1 MERREP
7 LTDTDSMMK
16 MDWKE
21 AAFHAK
27 ERPLML
33 ALAGGTVFMALAGLA
48 SVAMRNMDVALAFSL
63 VMVLFYFLTLMALA
77 ER

>member
-1 MERREP
+1 
-7 LTDTDSMMK
+7 MMK

-33 ALAGGTVFMALAGLA
+33 GLAGGTVFMALAGLLA
-48 SVAMRNMDVALAFSL
+48 VAMRNMDVALAFAL
-63 VMVLFYFLTLMALA
+63 VMVLFYFLTLMAHA

>member
-1 MERREP
+1 MERSAVP
-7 LTDTDSMMK
+7 TDTGCMMK

-48 SVAMRNMDVALAFSL
+48 SVAMRNMDVALAFAL
-63 VMVLFYFLTLMALA
+63 VMVLFYFLTLMAMA

>member
-1 MERREP
+1 MEVSASH
-7 LTDTDSMMK
+7 TDTACMMK

-33 ALAGGTVFMALAGLA
+33 ALAGGTVFMALAGLG
-48 SVAMRNMDVALAFSL
+48 SVAVGNMDVALAFAL